1 MDRIIGL
8 DLGSKTCGVSI
19 CDALHITCRALTTVR
34 FESDDYDAC
43 LEEVLKLLKENK
55 VKEVVLG
62 LPKHM
67 NGDIGIRGEISCEFA
82 KKLES
87 SGITVHLWDERLT
100 TVAAEKI
107 LLQGDVS
114 RKKRKKVIDQM
125 AAVQILQSFLTD
137 KTGDSR
143 SSFIFERKSI
153 FMLDSNSL
161 YVYDEDGNEKKMTIL
176 FTFDSDE
183 TGCQYVVFQD
193 PDNDEGEVFASRYDD
208 KGQLIPIE
216 SEAEWEMVEEVIN
229 TFVEDEENAD

>member
-114 RKKRKKVIDQM
+114 RKILNIFKKNQVFYPNFWRKKERQREREQGLKGASRKDEE
-125 AAVQILQSFLTD
+125 LQS
-137 KTGDSR
+137 
-143 SSFIFERKSI
+143 SS
-153 FMLDSNSL
+153 
-161 YVYDEDGNEKKMTIL
+161 
-176 FTFDSDE
+176 
-183 TGCQYVVFQD
+183 
-193 PDNDEGEVFASRYDD
+193 
-208 KGQLIPIE
+208 
-216 SEAEWEMVEEVIN
+216 
-229 TFVEDEENAD
+229 